1 MIEQKY
7 IEVIEDLGWIIVEDP
22 DDAGVE
28 IRQASPA
35 GEDFS
40 FSADTAD
47 FPESVVKYARCFDPD
62 EHVELWIGHRGEGG
76 CPSTI
81 RGLVE
86 DADAIKQML
95 RKLADALSD
104 VQEES

>member
-22 DDAGVE
+22 DDTGVE

-40 FSADTAD
+40 FYADTAD

-76 CPSTI
+76 CPSTV